1 MFPQIYRCMS
11 KKVLRFK
18 EFKQSFKGSQILEST
33 GKPIAIMVG
42 DSTVSSINDSIK
54 GLSAKPQLGSVKRG
68 NVKPGLY
75 SPGIGSRGFLKMIDA
90 YSKVHPEVGFVF
102 LAMGANDVYIVSPEN
117 KKTAQEIANR
127 LKEIFPNAAKMYII
141 KGAGWGWGES
151 TRDNY
156 PTWMWKGG
164 NINNGA
170 ADTEPKEI
178 NEYYN
183 SVWAPTGIVP
193 IPVSIG
199 IQKDNRGYAKHI
211 SPRTPGVSELSNY
224 IQSIIGGR
232 VDVYK
237 EDIKGQEKVEPI
249 ITGSSEETKDFYDAL
264 ENSFNE
270 EVVLKEEP
278 PRKRTFNPI
287 VQRAQIGLQFLGF
300 DVSGYG
306 PDGLF
311 GSETAKAVSEF
322 KKKYRVLGDPEE
334 MDENFFAA
342 LINYLRRRKFKKADI
357 QSSADVK
364 SMGGSTANFDLS
376 SVSGDNEYLMYMAHN
391 QGAAGAS
398 WLVKSM
404 LGLGTKLPPWVNL
417 KGNIPGKYYPGIKE
431 QIRAAHMSGDSKK
444 AATLFLNMWKD
455 RYNKIKK
462 EALNYLNQPKN
473 AQVKTVLESNAGQI
487 PLDILATFAYIESA
501 LNPKAGNKT
510 YKGLFA
516 LNPSTASSH
525 YRGINSQNVFDPEV
539 NTKAAIEV
547 IKANTKSFLSNVGD
561 QAVSQL
567 GLSKIKTQMA

>member
-18 EFKQSFKGSQILEST
+18 EFKNIVKESPVLESGAKST
-33 GKPIAIMVG
+33 AIMVG

-54 GLSAKPQLGSVKRG
+54 GLSSKPQLGSVKRG

-75 SPGIGSRGFLKMIDA
+75 SPGIGSKGFLKMIDA

-102 LAMGANDVYIVSPEN
+102 LAMGTNDAYTISQEN
-117 KKTAQEIANR
+117 KKIAQDIANR

-141 KGAGWGWGES
+141 KGTGWGWGES
-151 TRDNY
+151 TKKYY
-156 PTWMWKGG
+156 PSWMWKGG
-164 NINNGA
+164 NIDNGPV
-170 ADTEPKEI
+170 DSSPKEI
-178 NEYYN
+178 DEYYN
-183 SVWAPTGIVP
+183 SVWAPTGIKL
-193 IPVSIG
+193 IPVTIG
-199 IQKDNRGYAKHI
+199 IQKDKNGYAKHI
-211 SPRTPGVSELSNY
+211 GPRTPGVSELSNY
-224 IQSIIGGR
+224 IQSVIGGK
-232 VDVYK
+232 VDVYR
-237 EDIKGQEKVEPI
+237 EDIKGDQKANPVM
-249 ITGSSEETKDFYDAL
+249 TGNAEETKDFYDSL
-264 ENSFNE
+264 ENAFNE
-270 EVVLKEEP
+270 EEILKEEP
-278 PRKRTFNPI
+278 SRTRKFNSI

-300 DVSGYG
+300 DVSQYG

-311 GSETAKAVSEF
+311 GTETAKAVSEF
-322 KKKYRVLGDPEE
+322 KKKYRVSGNPEE
-334 MDENFFAA
+334 MDDNFFAA
-342 LINYLRRRKFKKADI
+342 LINSLRRRRFKKADI
-357 QSSADVK
+357 QKASDEEK
-364 SMGGSTANFDLS
+364 IGSTQNFDLS

-391 QGAAGAS
+391 QGPAGAS

-404 LGLGTKLPPWVNL
+404 LGLGDKLPPWKNI
-417 KGNIPGKYYPGIKE
+417 KGNIPGKYYPGIGE
-431 QIRAAHMSGDSKK
+431 QIRAAHSSGDSKK

-473 AQVKTVLESNAGQI
+473 AEVKRVLESNAGQV

-501 LNPKAGNKT
+501 LNPKAGNAT